1 QTLPMRTLATLI
13 GALMLAGCSLAGS
26 NSTSPTTSTL
36 SSSDVEI
43 IQRQSLA
50 CLDRAA
56 LERQIQSSKKKDA
69 SLKKELANNLKSRRC
84 RYLPVGSQ
92 VTVVDGMLYTR
103 EVTVA
108 GLEDHWWILFTDT
121 MTQEEIE
128 DPAHL
133 ARLNDETEKARFQEM
148 LREKK
153 F

>member
-1 QTLPMRTLATLI
+1 LR
-13 GALMLAGCSLAGS
+13 GS
-26 NSTSPTTSTL
+26 
-36 SSSDVEI
+36 DGEI

-50 CLDRAA
+50 CLDRAT

-69 SLKKELANNLKSRRC
+69 SLKKELASNLKSGRC

-92 VTVVDGMLYTR
+92 VQVVDGMLYTR

-108 GLEDHWWILFTDT
+108 GLQDHWWIFFTDT

-133 ARLNDETEKARFQEM
+133 ARLNDETEKVRFQEM